1 MRERVLQVIRP
12 AAGGMKNHLLT
23 LVRAAVPSYEVLV
36 ACPPGELAAE
46 AEAAGAEVIPVPL
59 RGELNPVSDARC
71 AYHLARAV
79 RHLRIDLVHVHGAK
93 AGLVGR
99 PAARL
104 GGVRGIIYT
113 VHNSIL
119 YEDWPA
125 WKRWMLAHAEA
136 GLSRLTDRIITVSE
150 NLRRELIE
158 REGIEASRIVTI
170 YNGIAPGRF
179 DAGSGAR
186 TAIRW
191 ELGLAGDAPVIGT
204 VARLAPQKGITYL
217 IRALAL
223 LRERMPDVRGV
234 VVGDGPLRATLERE
248 AEECGVPVVFAGYR
262 TDIPALMAAFDVF
275 VLPSVTEGLPLIV
288 LEAMASG
295 RAVVATAVG
304 GLPEA
309 VAEGETGLLVPP
321 KDPDAL
327 CAALQFLLNAPGGMA
342 RMGAAGRERVFR
354 MFTSERM
361 VQKTLDVY
369 RQILGTTG

>member
-36 ACPPGELAAE
+36 ACPPGDLAAE
-46 AEAAGAEVIPVPL
+46 AEAAGAKAFPIPL
-59 RGELNPVSDARC
+59 RGELNPALDARC
-71 AYHLARAV
+71 MYYLARMV
-79 RHLRIDLVHVHGAK
+79 RRFRVDLVHVHGAK

-104 GGVRGIIYT
+104 GGGCGVVYT

-125 WKRWMLAHAEA
+125 WKRWLLARAEA
-136 GLSRLTDRIITVSE
+136 HLSRLTDRIITVS
-150 NLRRELIE
+150 NDLRRELTE
-158 REGIEASRIVTI
+158 REGIEASRILTI
-170 YNGIAPGRF
+170 YNGIDPERF
-179 DAGSGAR
+179 EVGSEAR
-186 TAIRW
+186 MGIRR
-191 ELGLAGDAPVIGT
+191 EMGLPWDIPVVGT

-217 IRALAL
+217 VRALAL
-223 LRERMPDVRGV
+223 LREHVPDVHGV
-234 VVGDGPLRATLERE
+234 VVGDGPLRATLEHE
-248 AEECGVPVVFAGYR
+248 AEECGAPVVFTGYR
-262 TDIPALMAAFDVF
+262 TDIPSLMAAFDVF

-321 KDPDAL
+321 RDPEAL
-327 CAALQFLLNAPGGMA
+327 CAALQFLLNAPGGTA
-342 RMGAAGRERVFR
+342 RMGAAGRERVRR

-361 VQKTLDVY
+361 IQETLEVY
-369 RQILGTTG
+369 RRVLGKTV